1 VLQSV
6 QVGVERKFEHV
17 FHLENETLH
26 THETHRHYRSINQ
39 QGVLMT
45 PEHRDSVCSS
55 GYLGVVNM
63 SLYLARAQL
72 LLQELGRPG
81 ADAFQD

>member
-1 VLQSV
+1 MILPACRFQHLEALLLEVFYVPPVLQSV
-6 QVGVERKFEHV
+6 QVGVERKFEHM

-26 THETHRHYRSINQ
+26 THETHRHYRLINQ

-45 PEHRDSVCSS
+45 PDHRDSVCSS

-63 SLYLARAQL
+63 S
-72 LLQELGRPG
+72 
-81 ADAFQD
+81 